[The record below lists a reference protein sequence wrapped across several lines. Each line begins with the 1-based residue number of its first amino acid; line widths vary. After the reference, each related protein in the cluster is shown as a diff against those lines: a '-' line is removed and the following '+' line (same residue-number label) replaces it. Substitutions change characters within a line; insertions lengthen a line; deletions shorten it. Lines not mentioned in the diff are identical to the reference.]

1 MLTGLSFFVCMC
13 IVYMCH
19 TMSPY
24 EFGFG
29 GGLDASG
36 RENGDGK
43 LLQGEA
49 SEVEGTLFWSNH
61 S

>member
-1 MLTGLSFFVCMC
+1 MC